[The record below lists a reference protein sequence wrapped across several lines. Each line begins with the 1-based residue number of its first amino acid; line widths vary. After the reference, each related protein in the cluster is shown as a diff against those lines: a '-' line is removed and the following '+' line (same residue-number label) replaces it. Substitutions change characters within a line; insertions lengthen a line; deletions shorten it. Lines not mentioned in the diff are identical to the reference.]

1 MQVTEQRPGQ
11 ATEDYLK
18 AIYRLEEK
26 GRAVS
31 TGSLSEMLGVSP
43 PAVTKAIRQLS
54 HKGLVRYVPYKGVA
68 LADAGRAIA
77 LEIIRHHRL
86 IETFLHEVLGYSWD
100 EVDAEA
106 ERLEHHISEKFEAAI
121 DKLLDYPRFD
131 PHGDPIP
138 RMDGRIHQSTAR
150 SLTECNPGDCV
161 EIVRVRDRDPEAL
174 QYLGRLAMR
183 VGAVLDVIEKQPF
196 QGPLTLRVNHRE
208 HAIGR
213 ELAGLVFVKTIKTG
227 RPVAPTNGDP
237 EPRESDGAA
246 PKVKSKEKGLQNTR
260 PPTRRE
266 TGESDR

>member
-1 MQVTEQRPGQ
+1 MQATDQRPGQ

-26 GRAVS
+26 GRTVS
-31 TGSLSEMLGVSP
+31 TSSLSEVLGVSP

-54 HKGLVRYVPYKGVA
+54 RKGLVRYVPYKGVA

-77 LEIIRHHRL
+77 LEIVRHHRL
-86 IETFLHEVLGYSWD
+86 IETFLHQVLGYSWD

-150 SLTECNPGDCV
+150 SLTECKPGDRV
-161 EIVRVRDRDPEAL
+161 EIVRVRDRHPDAL

-196 QGPLTLRVNHRE
+196 QGPITLRINDQQR
-208 HAIGR
+208 AIGR
-213 ELAGLVFVKTIKTG
+213 ELAGLVFVKCVKTG
-227 RPVAPTNGDP
+227 QPAAGAINDPSPGEPDGEVAEMKANKEGLLTYPAAD
-237 EPRESDGAA
+237 EAKDG
-246 PKVKSKEKGLQNTR
+246 
-260 PPTRRE
+260 
-266 TGESDR
+266 GE